1 MSWSVWGDWGT
12 TRLRLFRI
20 QEGQIADRIEGCG
33 IGQLADSAADELRR
47 GLAPWADHGAPAAI
61 TLIGMAGARTGLAE
75 APYLPCPADSQDWAQ
90 GALRLN
96 LDGVP
101 VRIGPGMRMASRDV
115 MRGEEAQVFGAL
127 ARRPDLAQGRR
138 IFILPGTH
146 SKWVEV
152 LDGGIREFRT
162 YFTGELYGRLIG
174 STLVAA
180 VEVDMDG
187 PDARQGWTE
196 GLALARRNE
205 GLLHGL
211 FGARAAQLLQGRTPA
226 WAQGF
231 LSGLL
236 IGGEI
241 GESERA
247 NLLPQQA
254 TVIGGPGI
262 ARRYEEALA
271 ASGVSVDRLDGD
283 DCALAGLELLA
294 C

>member
-1 MSWSVWGDWGT
+1 MSWSVLGDWGT

-20 QEGQIADRIEGCG
+20 EDGQVADRLEGCG

-47 GLAPWADHGAPAAI
+47 VLAQWAVNGAPAAI

-75 APYLPCPADSQDWAQ
+75 APYLPCPAGAKDWAQ
-90 GALRLN
+90 GALRLSF
-96 LDGVP
+96 DGVP
-101 VRIGPGMRMASRDV
+101 VRVGPGMRMASRDV

-127 ARRPDLAQGRR
+127 ARRPDLAEGRY

-152 LDGGIREFRT
+152 FDGEIREFRT

-180 VEVDMDG
+180 VEADMDG
-187 PDARQGWTE
+187 QDARQGWVE

-205 GLLHGL
+205 GLLHSL
-211 FGARAAQLLQGRTPA
+211 FGARAAQLLEGRTPA

-241 GESERA
+241 DEAERA

-262 ARRYEEALA
+262 AKRYEEALA
-271 ASGVSVDRLDGD
+271 ASGVTVDRLDGD

>member
-20 QEGQIADRIEGCG
+20 EEGQVADRIEGCG

-47 GLAPWADHGAPAAI
+47 GLAQWADHGAPAAI
-61 TLIGMAGARTGLAE
+61 TLIGMAGARIGLAE
-75 APYLPCPADSQDWAQ
+75 APYLPCPADAQDWAQ

-152 LDGGIREFRT
+152 LDGRIREFRT

-187 PDARQGWTE
+187 PDARQGWAE

-271 ASGVSVDRLDGD
+271 ASGVAVDRLDGD

>member
-20 QEGQIADRIEGCG
+20 EDGQVADRIEGCG
-33 IGQLADSAADELRR
+33 VGQLAVSAADELRR
-47 GLAPWADHGAPAAI
+47 GLAQWADHGAPAAI

-75 APYLPCPADSQDWAQ
+75 APYLPCPAGAEDWAQ

-127 ARRPDLAQGRR
+127 AQRPDLAEGRR

-152 LDGGIREFRT
+152 LDGEIREFRT
-162 YFTGELYGRLIG
+162 YFTGELYGRLMG

-180 VEVDMDG
+180 VEADMDG
-187 PDARQGWTE
+187 QDARQGWTE
-196 GLALARRNE
+196 GLALARRNQ

-211 FGARAAQLLQGRTPA
+211 FGARAAQLLEGRTPA

-241 GESERA
+241 GEAQRA
-247 NLLPQQA
+247 NLLPRQA

-262 ARRYEEALA
+262 AGRYEEALA
-271 ASGVSVDRLDGD
+271 ASSVTVDRLDGD

>member
-20 QEGQIADRIEGCG
+20 EDGHVVDRLEGCG
-33 IGQLADSAADELRR
+33 IGQLADSPADELNRC
-47 GLAPWADHGAPAAI
+47 LAQWADLGAPAAI

-75 APYLPCPADSQDWAQ
+75 APYLPCPAHARDWAKA
-90 GALRLN
+90 ALHLDF
-96 LDGVP
+96 DGVP
-101 VRIGPGMRMASRDV
+101 VRIGPGMRMGSRDV

-127 ARRPDLAQGRR
+127 ARRPELAEGRC

-152 LDGGIREFRT
+152 LDGEIREFRT
-162 YFTGELYGRLIG
+162 YFTGELYGRLLG
-174 STLVAA
+174 STLVPA
-180 VEVDMDG
+180 VEVDMAG
-187 PDARQGWTE
+187 EEARQGWVE
-196 GLALARRNE
+196 GLALARRGE

-211 FGARAAQLLQGRTPA
+211 FGARAAQLLEGRTVA

-231 LSGLL
+231 LSGLM
-236 IGGEI
+236 IG
-241 GESERA
+241 SEVDEARRA
-247 NLLPQQA
+247 GLLPKAA
-254 TVIGGPGI
+254 TVIGGAGI
-262 ARRYEEALA
+262 AAHYEEALA
-271 ASGVSVDRLDGD
+271 ASGVMVDRLDGD